1 MLADYDVLLAPATP
15 CAAPPIADPRIMID
29 GALRPARADLGI
41 HTQPITFCGLPALS
55 VPLRRPGALPL
66 GLQLIG
72 RPGGEA
78 MLMDYAAALE
88 RAGVTGF
95 TAPERAHEGE
105 LA

>member
-1 MLADYDVLLAPATP
+1 M
-15 CAAPPIADPRIMID
+15 
-29 GALRPARADLGI
+29 
-41 HTQPITFCGLPALS
+41 PALS

>member
-1 MLADYDVLLAPATP
+1 MAGPTPEVAPPAVLAPAEAPEAVVDRGPAGRAT
-15 CAAPPIADPRIMID
+15 AA
-29 GALRPARADLGI
+29 
-41 HTQPITFCGLPALS
+41 CW
-55 VPLRRPGALPL
+55 PLDETDRRRPGALPL

>member
-1 MLADYDVLLAPATP
+1 MRGARAVQRARTRWRPQGVQR
-15 CAAPPIADPRIMID
+15 CR
-29 GALRPARADLGI
+29 ALRPARADLGI
-41 HTQPITFCGLPALS
+41 HTQPITFCGLPALA
-55 VPLRRPGALPL
+55 VPLSRPGALPL